1 MPRRT
6 PGHLNICLIWPEKAW
21 PRVKAAAA
29 KAGLD
34 VWLFVV
40 KATMRE
46 VTHWEKEAAT
56 GVEPAAAQSTTPRG
70 STL

>member
-6 PGHLNICLIWPEKAW
+6 PGHLNISLIWPEKAW
-21 PRVKAAAA
+21 PRVKAAAH

-46 VTHWEKEAAT
+46 VASWEAAAPP
-56 GVEPAAAQSTTPRG
+56 ESPSPQSTTPRG